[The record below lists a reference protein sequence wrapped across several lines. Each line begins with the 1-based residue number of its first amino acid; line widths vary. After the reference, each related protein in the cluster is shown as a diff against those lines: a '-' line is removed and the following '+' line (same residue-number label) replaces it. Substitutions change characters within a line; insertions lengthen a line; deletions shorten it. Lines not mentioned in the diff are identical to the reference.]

1 MQRKEF
7 FLYTST
13 LLLLSGLGSALLPHW
28 SASLYLIAV
37 LTYLLNP
44 PPKAILWASLT
55 HALLWLSLSLIIDFQ
70 NASLLSER
78 IAELFGIP
86 RAALFVVVT
95 FIGGILGAVGAWAG
109 LILVK
114 VLPTLRKKT

>member
-37 LTYLLNP
+37 LTYLLSP
-44 PPKAILWASLT
+44 PPKAILWAALA
-55 HALLWLSLSLIIDFQ
+55 HALLWLGLSVIMDFR
-70 NASLLSER
+70 NTALLSER
-78 IAELFGIP
+78 IAELFRLP
-86 RAALFVVVT
+86 RAALFGIVAL
-95 FIGGILGAVGAWAG
+95 IGGILGAVGAWVG

-114 VLPTLRKKT
+114 ILPTLRKKP